1 MSKNKRTRYVPSWG
15 LAFVE
20 KIEMEKLSKL
30 SEEGW
35 ILDSFAFLGYKLC
48 KGNNEKL
55 IYNVDYNDLQQ
66 AEQEEYFEIFK
77 EGGWTHV
84 CAQGSIH
91 VFSSKPG
98 TQPIYSD
105 TNTMREKYKRAMT
118 PWKISAVVFS
128 LFASASILL
137 QLFFQHD
144 LIIVDMLGGLALVLA
159 VPSLMTYIG
168 LNLRLR
174 RLNKG

>member
-20 KIEMEKLSKL
+20 KIEIEKLSKR

-91 VFSSKPG
+91 VFPLNRALNRSI
-98 TQPIYSD
+98 QIPIRCAKS
-105 TNTMREKYKRAMT
+105 TNGR
-118 PWKISAVVFS
+118 
-128 LFASASILL
+128 
-137 QLFFQHD
+137 
-144 LIIVDMLGGLALVLA
+144 
-159 VPSLMTYIG
+159 
-168 LNLRLR
+168 
-174 RLNKG
+174 